1 MRPSHS
7 APITRPY
14 LVKGRRKKDGTYPAP
29 QRRWHLEVRPR
40 ASGGQRP
47 EVLLSKGGFRHQK
60 DALAYYQEWL
70 RQDPRRGGEHL
81 RARPLAAMGRAAELK
96 ASSAPRTVTS
106 SRRSSLPTSTGGCAR
121 SHPRYLTN
129 VVYPALLDHGGHDG
143 RSLSRRRCSTTRRCC
158 PAG

>member
-7 APITRPY
+7 APITRQY

-29 QRRWHLEVRPR
+29 QRRWHLEVRAR

-70 RQDPRRGGEHL
+70 RQDPRIAEENTFVLDHL
-81 RARPLAAMGRAAELK
+81 RRWVERADLKPSTRSSYRHVIEAKLAPHLDGWLAAISPRA
-96 ASSAPRTVTS
+96 TS
-106 SRRSSLPTSTGGCAR
+106 PTSCI
-121 SHPRYLTN
+121 PRCSIT
-129 VVYPALLDHGGHDG
+129 AATTADHCRDDQ
-143 RSLSRRRCSTTRRCC
+143 CSTTRRC
-158 PAG
+158 